1 MRKHY
6 MTLCA
11 RGNSDIEITHIKKNG
26 EIEVTCEQATN
37 GGFNTLVMA
46 LDGRVM
52 ETSGFN
58 NSDIAFLRTFVMK
71 NADGIR
77 EEAEGVLA

>member
-46 LDGRVM
+46 LDGKIMLWRRF
-52 ETSGFN
+52 G
-58 NSDIAFLRTFVMK
+58 IWQQRFV
-71 NADGIR
+71 
-77 EEAEGVLA
+77 